1 MKLTTC
7 KGTFIGTV
15 TECAAWLEM
24 MQPATVSVEVEF
36 NNETASV
43 EVPTPRGMDSGWQS
57 GRTLREALREAWGQ
71 AYIECG
77 DDLAAI

>member
-7 KGTFIGTV
+7 KGTYNGTV

-24 MQPATVSVEVEF
+24 MQPATVSVEVEH

-43 EVPTPRGMDSGWQS
+43 EVLTPRGMESGWQNT
-57 GRTLREALREAWGQ
+57 RRLRDAIREAWVQ
-71 AYIECG
+71 ASIECG
-77 DDLAAI
+77 DESAV

>member
-24 MQPATVSVEVEF
+24 MQPATVSVEVEL
-36 NNETASV
+36 NDDTAEV
-43 EVPTPRGMDSGWQS
+43 EVETPDGMESGWEN
-57 GRTLREALREAWGQ
+57 TKALRVAIRAAWVQ
-71 AYIECG
+71 ASIECG
-77 DDLAAI
+77 AQTAV

>member
-7 KGTFIGTV
+7 KGTYNGTI

-36 NNETASV
+36 NNKTANA
-43 EVPTPRGMDSGWQS
+43 EVLTPRGMKFGWQS
-57 GRTLREALREAWGQ
+57 GRTLREALRAAWVEAS
-71 AYIECG
+71 IECG
-77 DDLAAI
+77 DQDAV